1 MNPLLR
7 RTCQLLAIPTFGLV
21 ILTSGCT
28 TTPKTTAPKHL
39 PDRQARMQ
47 RGYLYYLDGAGG
59 GTMEKNWG
67 IGVRNGLLAAGYPG
81 AGEMFSWETGKG
93 LIADQD
99 ASVIYKRTK
108 ASALAQKITKQAAAF
123 PNAPIDILGFSAGT
137 AEAIFALEKLPKGVS
152 VENVVLLGTS
162 ISEDYDL
169 TQALQRVHG
178 HLYIYTST
186 RDRML
191 GVLMP
196 FTGTADRKYHDPGA
210 GIHGFILPKGAN
222 NQTKKLYAE
231 KIVTIPWTKELETD
245 GDYGRHFDNIK
256 MEFIRDHVA
265 PLLMG
270 KTVPGLNTKP
280 KAQRP

>member
-1 MNPLLR
+1 
-7 RTCQLLAIPTFGLV
+7 
-21 ILTSGCT
+21 
-28 TTPKTTAPKHL
+28 
-39 PDRQARMQ
+39 
-47 RGYLYYLDGAGG
+47 
-59 GTMEKNWG
+59 MEKNWG

-108 ASALAQKITKQAAAF
+108 ASALAQEITKHFAAF
-123 PNAPIDILGFSAGT
+123 PHAPIDILGFSAGT
-137 AEAIFALEKLPKGVS
+137 AEAIFALEKLPTGVS

-162 ISEDYDL
+162 ISKDYDL
-169 TQALQRVHG
+169 TKALQRVHG
-178 HLYIYTST
+178 HLYLYTST

-191 GVLMP
+191 GFLMP

-210 GIHGFILPKGAN
+210 GITGFILPQGAN
-222 NQTKKLYAE
+222 NLTKKLYAE

-270 KTVPGLNTKP
+270 KTVPGMNTKP